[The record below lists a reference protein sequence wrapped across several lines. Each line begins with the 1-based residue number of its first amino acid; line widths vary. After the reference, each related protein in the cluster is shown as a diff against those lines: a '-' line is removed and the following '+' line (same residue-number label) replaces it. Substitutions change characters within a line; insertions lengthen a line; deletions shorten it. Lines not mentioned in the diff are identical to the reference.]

1 MTTLIINLLLIALFC
16 TLVIDSGFFEEID
29 GMINR
34 KWKFRHLPKPFHCSL
49 CATTWLSLLFI
60 TVTGNLSIFN
70 AVLCL
75 AAASCVFVAA
85 AGLNWSLAVLM
96 TFTVYLI
103 ENLILFVFKK

>member
-75 AAASCVFVAA
+75 AAAYSTKII
-85 AGLNWSLAVLM
+85 SPLAKTIENFLLGV
-96 TFTVYLI
+96 VNRVNQLI
-103 ENLILFVFKK
+103 EWVFFK